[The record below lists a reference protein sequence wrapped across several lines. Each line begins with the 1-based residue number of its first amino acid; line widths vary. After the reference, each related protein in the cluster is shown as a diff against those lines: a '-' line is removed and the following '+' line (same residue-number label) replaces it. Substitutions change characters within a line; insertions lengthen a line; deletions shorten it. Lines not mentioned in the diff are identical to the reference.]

1 VLALVCSKHYF
12 TSSRWNWIRKAIL
25 AQKDAKAHEGPL
37 QAKFTAY
44 TELVG

>member
-1 VLALVCSKHYF
+1 
-12 TSSRWNWIRKAIL
+12 L